1 MPARGRTPL
10 GGPTAICQGDRARPE
25 DHLPL
30 RRRLK
35 ADLSAAMR
43 EGDTQLVA
51 VIRTL
56 MAAIGNAEA
65 IELDASQPK
74 EVQGWAE
81 ASRRHLTAAE
91 IAAIVRREAEEL
103 RSAAAEYERAGQFK
117 EAERLRR
124 RAQLVDRY
132 LADPS

>member
-1 MPARGRTPL
+1 
-10 GGPTAICQGDRARPE
+10 
-25 DHLPL
+25 LPL

-81 ASRRHLTAAE
+81 APRRHLTAAE
-91 IAAIVRREAEEL
+91 IAAIVRMEAEEL
-103 RSAAAEYERAGQFK
+103 RSAAAEYERVGQFE
-117 EAERLRR
+117 EAKRLRR